1 MVQYPQACI
10 DLETGNKENAIRNVK
25 IYNNKLYSAESKRAI
40 VLSKNV
46 YETSIWAN
54 EIEGQIRTYNAENEI
69 NIYNN
74 TINNG
79 GIIGVLSESNIE
91 DEKYYVKKI
100 QITNNVLKNAYISL
114 GRLND
119 SIIEKNEIENGYI
132 SVENMN
138 SAVFNNKIINSQDRH
153 EENWGVIRKNGGYKL
168 SPLYDNGCNL
178 LKEFYD
184 YNYAQKYYEGKKDFE
199 AYIERSVAVIRNNK
213 GKKYKHFELV
223 KEMYKRYPN
232 QMKKEIINLKK
243 LTNNEISKIV
253 NKIPNELMQEKQ
265 KEFIIKYVEI
275 RKNRLLNIVEEESEG

>member
-1 MVQYPQACI
+1 M
-10 DLETGNKENAIRNVK
+10 
-25 IYNNKLYSAESKRAI
+25 
-40 VLSKNV
+40 
-46 YETSIWAN
+46 
-54 EIEGQIRTYNAENEI
+54 
-69 NIYNN
+69 
-74 TINNG
+74 
-79 GIIGVLSESNIE
+79 
-91 DEKYYVKKI
+91 
-100 QITNNVLKNAYISL
+100 
-114 GRLND
+114 
-119 SIIEKNEIENGYI
+119 
-132 SVENMN
+132 
-138 SAVFNNKIINSQDRH
+138 
-153 EENWGVIRKNGGYKL
+153 

>member
-1 MVQYPQACI
+1 MKKYPIKKAGKDFNFTQEINNKGSREKRMAI
-10 DLETGNKENAIRNVK
+10 DNKGNKAMFKYKMPGRICSESCSEKMSYEIARVLGYKCAK
-25 IYNNKLYSAESKRAI
+25 IELAYDE
-40 VLSKNV
+40 
-46 YETSIWAN
+46 
-54 EIEGQIRTYNAENEI
+54 ENELGI
-69 NIYNN
+69 LNYIFVDTAEEEHIDAVDYIKKNN
-74 TINNG
+74 EEREEFYT
-79 GIIGVLSESNIE
+79 
-91 DEKYYVKKI
+91 
-100 QITNNVLKNAYISL
+100 
-114 GRLND
+114 
-119 SIIEKNEIENGYI
+119 IENI
-132 SVENMN
+132 KKCLDRLDFKLFEQ
-138 SAVFNNKIINSQDRH
+138 FLKIILFDALVGEQDRH

-213 GKKYKHFELV
+213 GKKYRHFELV

-275 RKNRLLNIVEEESEG
+275 RKNILLNIVEEESEG